1 MNSKERIIGALRREE
16 IDRIPCFEWMID
28 QKVIDAIMPGGIS
41 YEEFSDRMDLDAM
54 FIDIDYRKQPGPD
67 GATVNEWGMVSKHT
81 GEAHSFPIDGPI
93 HNIDEFKTYTPPDAK
108 DPYRYGTLEKM
119 LEKYGDERA
128 IVLHLNDVWSIPS
141 RLMPFD
147 DFIMMVMDE
156 PDLVR
161 DIVNMTVDVNIEM
174 AREAAGRGVQ
184 IVSTGD
190 DYAYNSGPMVSPAMF
205 EDIFGDALY
214 RVMGA
219 FKEMGLYV
227 IKHTDGN
234 IMPIIDLII
243 DSGID
248 CLDPIDPVAGMNLG
262 EIKRKYGE
270 RICIKGNVDCA
281 NTLTLHGVEE
291 TIGETKKCIE
301 TAGPGGG
308 YILSSSNTIHASVK
322 PENYTA
328 MLDTWKKYRNYPI
341 SID

>member
-1 MNSKERIIGALRREE
+1 M
-16 IDRIPCFEWMID
+16 
-28 QKVIDAIMPGGIS
+28 
-41 YEEFSDRMDLDAM
+41 
-54 FIDIDYRKQPGPD
+54 
-67 GATVNEWGMVSKHT
+67 
-81 GEAHSFPIDGPI
+81 
-93 HNIDEFKTYTPPDAK
+93 
-108 DPYRYGTLEKM
+108 
-119 LEKYGDERA
+119 
-128 IVLHLNDVWSIPS
+128 
-141 RLMPFD
+141 
-147 DFIMMVMDE
+147 
-156 PDLVR
+156 
-161 DIVNMTVDVNIEM
+161 
-174 AREAAGRGVQ
+174 
-184 IVSTGD
+184 
-190 DYAYNSGPMVSPAMF
+190 
-205 EDIFGDALY
+205 
-214 RVMGA
+214 
-219 FKEMGLYV
+219 
-227 IKHTDGN
+227 
-234 IMPIIDLII
+234 II